1 MSTQPS
7 PFDTVP
13 LPGHAPDFNLD
24 STADL
29 TTPEGL
35 AAYLAPTKFAAADVQ
50 TLSGGSSGF
59 TYRVVLKTPEA
70 GGPKSV
76 VVKHSFGHASSSK
89 TIIIGR
95 ERMTFE
101 YEALEA
107 INQSGLFTPASTVQ
121 LPRVLHYDPETY
133 TLIMTDLAP
142 ARMLSSILIEAFENG
157 TIEAVSAQLGV
168 AVGDFMGRFHR
179 WSSMPNQEALRM
191 RFLEN
196 SVSRETVLGIHCWLM
211 NTTAEKYGMKKDWMD
226 EMTKEGM
233 ADAAAGGT
241 VIAMADFWFD
251 NVLVITEPELRIY
264 IIDWEMSRCA
274 RPELDVAHFATA
286 AHSVVHL
293 YPSSVTNFKLMRNFM
308 RGYNDHFKLD
318 VVQVALL
325 AGRDVLAFGGMMPWI
340 RHRDEGVKQAIAQCG
355 ADLLE
360 AARTGDVEG
369 IRQNV
374 VVRDMYTV

>member
-1 MSTQPS
+1 MSAQPS
-7 PFDTVP
+7 PFDIVP
-13 LPGHAPDFNLD
+13 LPEHAADVNVN

-50 TLSGGSSGF
+50 TLSGGSAGF
-59 TYRVVLKTPEA
+59 TYRVALKTPEA
-70 GGPKSV
+70 SGEKSV
-76 VVKHSFGHASSSK
+76 VVKHSLGHASSSE
-89 TIIIGR
+89 TLILGR

-107 INQSGLFTPASTVQ
+107 IYQSGLFTPASTVQ

-142 ARMLSSILIEAFENG
+142 ARTLSSVLIEAFENG
-157 TIEAVSAQLGV
+157 TIEAVSARLG
-168 AVGDFMGRFHR
+168 AALGDFMGRFHR
-179 WSSMPNQEALRM
+179 WSSMPEQEALR
-191 RFLEN
+191 RHFLEN
-196 SVSRETVLGIHCWLM
+196 SVSRETVLGIRYWLM

-226 EMTKEGM
+226 DMTKEGM
-233 ADAAAGGT
+233 ADAATGGS
-241 VIAMADFWFD
+241 VIAMADFWLD

-293 YPSSVTNFKLMRNFM
+293 YPSSAADFKLMQNFM
-308 RGYNDHFKLD
+308 RGYNEHFKLET
-318 VVQVALL
+318 VRVALS
-325 AGRDVLAFGGMMPWI
+325 AGRDVLSFGVMMPWI
-340 RHRDEGVKQAIAQCG
+340 RHRDESVKQAIVQCG

-360 AARTGDVEG
+360 AAHTGDVG
-369 IRQNV
+369 RIIQNV

>member
-1 MSTQPS
+1 MSAQPS

-13 LPGHAPDFNLD
+13 VSGHAADVNLD
-24 STADL
+24 STVDL

-35 AAYLAPTKFAAADVQ
+35 AAYLALTKFAAAEVQ

-70 GGPKSV
+70 GGPKNV
-76 VVKHSFGHASSSK
+76 VVKHSFGHASSNK

-101 YEALEA
+101 YEALKA

-121 LPRVLHYDPETY
+121 LPRVLHYDTETY
-133 TLIMTDLAP
+133 KLIMTELAP

-157 TIEAVSAQLGV
+157 TIEAVSARLG
-168 AVGDFMGRFHR
+168 AALGDFMGRFHR
-179 WSSMPNQEALRM
+179 WSSMPKQEALRK

-196 SVSRETVLGIHCWLM
+196 SVSRETVLGIHCWSM

-233 ADAAAGGT
+233 VDAAAGGT
-241 VIAMADFWFD
+241 VIAMAGFWFD

-264 IIDWEMSRCA
+264 IIDWEMSRG
-274 RPELDVAHFATA
+274 EFQAHAKFHAGVQLSFGA
-286 AHSVVHL
+286 
-293 YPSSVTNFKLMRNFM
+293 
-308 RGYNDHFKLD
+308 GW
-318 VVQVALL
+318 VQVALS
-325 AGRDVLAFGGMMPWI
+325 AGRDVLAFGVMMPWI

-360 AARTGDVEG
+360 AAHTGDVER
-369 IRQNV
+369 IKQNV
-374 VVRDMYTV
+374 VVRDMYTVSL